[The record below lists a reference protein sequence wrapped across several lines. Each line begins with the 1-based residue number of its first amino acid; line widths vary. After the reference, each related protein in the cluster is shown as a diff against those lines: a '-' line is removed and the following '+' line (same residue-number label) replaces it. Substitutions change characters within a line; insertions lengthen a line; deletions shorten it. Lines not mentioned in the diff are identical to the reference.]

1 MKVSELCPVRFYDP
15 DKGPDVLPEYMK
27 DEDFVQCWYVDDLI
41 YVQFTDTIEYVAR
54 LFIKQ
59 GNNTF
64 TQTFTK
70 TIEGNNIVYTTWF
83 QPQTYGLINGC
94 FELEVEIE
102 YIQIDGNI
110 VEDSEGIEALISLS
124 EDTLL
129 SGNITEE
136 SEEITSS
143 IISINQRIFGLE
155 PNECT
160 MSTVLYWQGD
170 LVFGTQLYIDADLT
184 TAFTFTGIIAEGV
197 FGIKYIV
204 INGIIQN
211 ETGQCTNIS

>member
-1 MKVSELCPVRFYDP
+1 
-15 DKGPDVLPEYMK
+15 MK

-59 GNNTF
+59 GSNTF

-70 TIEGNNIVYTTWF
+70 TIEGNTIVYTTSF
-83 QPQTYGLINGC
+83 QPQIYGIVNGC

-170 LVFGTQLYIDADLT
+170 LVFGTQLYTDADLT